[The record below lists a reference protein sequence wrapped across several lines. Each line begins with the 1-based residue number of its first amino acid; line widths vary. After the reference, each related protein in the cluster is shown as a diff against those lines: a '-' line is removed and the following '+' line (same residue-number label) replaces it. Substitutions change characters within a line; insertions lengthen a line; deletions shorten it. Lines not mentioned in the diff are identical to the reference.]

1 MNNTGATNSTEKVL
15 FTDDLSILALL
26 TQQEKIIETGISF
39 SGAVKVDESISIIT
53 NKDVKI
59 PGNIMDAKKTYLKVM
74 EMRELTEEEQKYASK
89 GREFLAKM
97 FKIMF
102 YNKKAMIA
110 WTCTVAAMLGL
121 DIATGNL
128 LGIAINIILILLF
141 NRPIKFIKEIAAMYE
156 REDRIEELS
165 EELRENHLLSLI
177 DSVDNDKDIKM
188 YAKLKQGR

>member
-156 REDRIEELS
+156 REGRIEELS